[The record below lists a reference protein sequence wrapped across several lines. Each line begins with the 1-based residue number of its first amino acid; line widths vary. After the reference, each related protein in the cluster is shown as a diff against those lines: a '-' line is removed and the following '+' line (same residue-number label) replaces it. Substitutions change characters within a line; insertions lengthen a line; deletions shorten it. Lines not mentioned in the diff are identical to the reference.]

1 MKRRIFALIAAL
13 WLLVPATAAVEADG
27 RGDDTKRRFTRACE
41 LFDRGH
47 WTDAQLILSELRDTW
62 RPSDAVSAEEIEYR
76 LAVCAV
82 ETDAPDASERL
93 HGFITR
99 FPASPH
105 GNDIELAL
113 ASWYCIRERWEEA
126 KASLARVDYYA
137 LDAAGRERY
146 DMRSG
151 YIAFIERDYPTARR
165 CFDRIDPW
173 GACGDHAT
181 YYRAYM
187 DYTDGRYDAAE
198 TGFRQLL
205 KSDSYGALAPFY
217 LLQIDYCR
225 GRYDH
230 VIERATALLPKA
242 SASQQADLYRLIA
255 GAHFHREEFSQVFV
269 HLENYRAAGGEEDR
283 ETGYMKG
290 YALYRL
296 ARYGDAAP
304 LLRGVCGAD
313 DQLTQYASYHL
324 GDCYLRTGDKRSAM
338 QAFAMAAGNESDP
351 SIAEEALYNYGKL
364 QYELGGGRF
373 NEAIHLLT
381 RYLNDYPNSSRTV
394 EVRRLLAAAYYN
406 SRDYDAAYDA
416 MHALPERDA
425 EMNAALQKI
434 AYFRGLDAWEQNDPQ
449 KARSSLE
456 ESASMRVS
464 PRYAS
469 LANFWLGEID
479 YAQGRYDAA
488 RERFDDYLH
497 RAPRTE
503 REYAL
508 AWFNRGYCGF
518 SQGRYDEAG
527 ADFDR
532 FLELY
537 TARDDYRTDA
547 LNRRADCCYVQRRFE
562 DALAKFDAA
571 MASGGSGAHYA
582 RYRKALTLGALERTD
597 EKISLLKAIVRDDR
611 GDYVP
616 DALYEQGR
624 TCLAAERYKE
634 GAQALESFVARY
646 PRSPRL
652 AQAYLDLGLLYLNLG
667 NDDKALDCYGRVIS
681 AAQGTT
687 EARSAQKAARELFV
701 ARGDVS
707 GYFDFARRAG
717 VEQDISTLQR
727 DSLTFAAARS
737 LYLAGPSETAA
748 RSLRSYVKSYADG
761 AYVTDAL
768 YYLSLCPHADERE
781 RIGVLQQLVDR
792 GKSPYRIEALES
804 LAAAAERE
812 RMYDRAAAAWL
823 QLTAEAPTAG
833 QRQQASE
840 GYVRMIAAQGDD
852 RLLRD
857 DLAAE
862 VAAMPDHSERALREA
877 RFARAGALERS
888 GRQAEALEL
897 YRTLSSE
904 VRSAEGAESKY
915 RVIAALH
922 AAGDDDA
929 AEKAVFEFSESRSP
943 HNDWLA
949 RAFILLGD
957 IYLSRGDSF
966 QARATW
972 QSVVDGYTPRNDGI
986 VDEARE
992 RIQQLKD

>member
-1 MKRRIFALIAAL
+1 MKRRIFALVAAL
-13 WLLVPATAAVEADG
+13 WLLVPVAAAADG
-27 RGDDTKRRFTRACE
+27 RDDGPRRRFARACD

-47 WTDAQLILSELRDTW
+47 WTDAQLILSDLRDTW
-62 RPSDAVSAEEIEYR
+62 RPADAVPAEEIEYR

-82 ETDAPDASERL
+82 ETDAPDAPERL
-93 HGFITR
+93 QGFITR

-105 GNDIELAL
+105 SNDIELAL

-126 KASLARVDYYA
+126 EALLAWVNYDA

-146 DMRSG
+146 DMRRG
-151 YIAFIERDYPTARR
+151 YIAFVNKDYPTARR
-165 CFDRIDPW
+165 CFDLIDPK

-205 KSDSYGALAPFY
+205 KSDSYGDLVPFY

-230 VIERATALLPKA
+230 VIERATELLPKA
-242 SASQQADLYRLIA
+242 AASQQADLYRLMA
-255 GAHFHREEFSQVFV
+255 GAHFHREEFSQVFAD
-269 HLENYRAAGGEEDR
+269 LENYRAAGGKEDR

-313 DQLTQYASYHL
+313 DELTQNASYHL
-324 GDCYLRTGDKRSAM
+324 ADCYLRTGDKRSAM
-338 QAFAMAAGNESDP
+338 QAFAMAAGNEADP
-351 SIAEEALYNYGKL
+351 ALAEEALYNYGKL

-434 AYFRGLDAWEQNDPQ
+434 AYFRGLDAWEQNDPV

-464 PRYAS
+464 PRYGS

-479 YAQGRYDAA
+479 YAQGRYGAA
-488 RERFDDYLH
+488 RERFDDYLR

-532 FLELY
+532 FLKLY

-547 LNRRADCCYVQRRFE
+547 LNRSADCYYVQRRFQ
-562 DALAKFDAA
+562 DALATFDAA
-571 MASGGSGAHYA
+571 MASGGRGTHYA

-597 EKISLLKAIVRDDR
+597 EKIALLKAIVRDDR

-624 TCLAAERYKE
+624 ACLTAERYRE

-646 PRSPRL
+646 PRSPRM
-652 AQAYLDLGLLYLNLG
+652 AQACLDLGLVYLNLG
-667 NDDKALDCYGRVIS
+667 NDDKALDCYGRVI
-681 AAQGTT
+681 AAAPGTT

-701 ARGDVS
+701 ARGDAS

-717 VEQDISTLQR
+717 VGQDISTLQR

-737 LYLAGPSETAA
+737 LYLAEPSETAA

-768 YYLSLCPHADERE
+768 YYLSLCPQPNGRE
-781 RIGVLQQLVDR
+781 QVRVLQQLVDR
-792 GKSPYRIEALES
+792 GESPYRIEALGS
-804 LAAAAERE
+804 LAEAAERE

-823 QLTAEAPTAG
+823 QLTTEAPTAG

-840 GYVRMIAAQGDD
+840 GYVRTTVAQGDE

-857 DLAAE
+857 DLAAA
-862 VAAMPDHSERALREA
+862 VAAMPNYTERALREA
-877 RFARAGALERS
+877 RFARAGALERA

-897 YRTLSSE
+897 YRTLCSE
-904 VRSAEGAESKY
+904 VRSAEGAEAKY

-922 AAGDDDA
+922 AAGEDDA

-957 IYLSRGDSF
+957 IYQGRGDSF

>member
-1 MKRRIFALIAAL
+1 MKRRIFALAAAL
-13 WLLVPATAAVEADG
+13 WLLVPAAAAADG
-27 RGDDTKRRFTRACE
+27 RDDSPKRRFARACD

-47 WTDAQLILSELRDTW
+47 WTDARLILSRLRDTW
-62 RPSDAVSAEEIEYR
+62 RPGDGVSPEEIDYR

-82 ETDAPDASERL
+82 ESDAPDAPERL
-93 HGFITR
+93 HGFVAR
-99 FPASPH
+99 YPASSH

-126 KASLARVDYYA
+126 EASLARVDYYA

-146 DMRSG
+146 DMRRG
-151 YIAFIERDYPTARR
+151 YIAFIGKDYPTARR
-165 CFDRIDPW
+165 CFDRIDPR

-187 DYTDGRYDAAE
+187 DYTEGRYDDAE

-217 LLQIDYCR
+217 LLQIDYRR

-230 VIERATALLPKA
+230 VIERATELLPKA
-242 SASQQADLYRLIA
+242 APSQQADLHRLLA
-255 GAHFHREEFSQVFV
+255 GARFHRGEFAQALAD
-269 HLENYRAAGGEEDR
+269 LENYCAAGGAEDR
-283 ETGYMKG
+283 ETEYLEG

-296 ARYGDAAP
+296 ARYRDAAP
-304 LLRGVCGAD
+304 LLRKVCGAD
-313 DQLTQYASYHL
+313 DELTQNASYHL
-324 GDCYLRTGDKRSAM
+324 ADCYLRTGDKRSAM
-338 QAFAMAAGNESDP
+338 QAFAMAAGNASDP
-351 SIAEEALYNYGKL
+351 SLAEEALYNYGKL

-406 SRDYDAAYDA
+406 ARDYEAAYRA
-416 MHALPERDA
+416 MHALPDRDA
-425 EMNAALQKI
+425 EMNTALQKI
-434 AYFRGLDAWEQNDPQ
+434 AYFRGLDAWERNDPAT
-449 KARSSLE
+449 ARQSLE

-469 LANFWLGEID
+469 LAGFWLGEID
-479 YAQGRYDAA
+479 YAQGRYEAA
-488 RERFDDYLH
+488 RERFDDYLR
-497 RAPRTE
+497 RAPRSE

-547 LNRRADCCYVQRRFE
+547 LNRRADCHYAQRRFQ
-562 DALAKFDAA
+562 DALTTFDAA
-571 MASGGSGAHYA
+571 MASGGRGAHYA
-582 RYRKALTLGALERTD
+582 RYRKALTLGAMERTD

-611 GDYVP
+611 GDYVS

-624 TCLAAERYKE
+624 ACLTAERYEE
-634 GAQALESFVARY
+634 GAQALETFVARY

-652 AQAYLDLGLLYLNLG
+652 AQACLDLGLVYLNLG

-687 EARSAQKAARELFV
+687 EARSALKAARELFV

-737 LYLAGPSETAA
+737 LYIAGPSEAAA
-748 RSLRSYVKSYADG
+748 RSLRSYIERYAEG
-761 AYVTDAL
+761 AYLTDAL
-768 YYLSLCPHADERE
+768 YYLSRCPQPDGRTHVD
-781 RIGVLQQLVDR
+781 VLQQLVDR
-792 GKSPYRIEALES
+792 GESPYRIEALES

-823 QLTAEAPTAG
+823 HLTAEAPTAR

-840 GYVRMIAAQGDD
+840 GYVRMVVAQGDEL
-852 RLLRD
+852 LLRD
-857 DLAAE
+857 DLPAA
-862 VAAMPDHSERALREA
+862 VAAMPDRTERALREA
-877 RFARAGALERS
+877 RFARAGALERA

-929 AEKAVFEFSESRSP
+929 AERAVFEFSEGNSP
-943 HNDWLA
+943 HNGWLA

-957 IYLSRGDSF
+957 IYLGRGDSF

-986 VDEARE
+986 VDQARE
-992 RIQQLKD
+992 RIRQLSD

>member
-1 MKRRIFALIAAL
+1 MKRRIFVLVAAL
-13 WLLVPATAAVEADG
+13 WLLVPVAAAADG
-27 RGDDTKRRFTRACE
+27 RDDDLKRRFARACD

-47 WTDAQLILSELRDTW
+47 WTDAQLILSDLRDTW
-62 RPSDAVSAEEIEYR
+62 CPSDVVPAEEIEYR

-82 ETDAPDASERL
+82 ETDAPDAPERL
-93 HGFITR
+93 QGFITR
-99 FPASPH
+99 FPASSH

-126 KASLARVDYYA
+126 KASLARVDYDV
-137 LDAAGRERY
+137 LDAAGSERY
-146 DMRSG
+146 NMRRG

-165 CFDRIDPW
+165 CFDRIDPR
-173 GACGDHAT
+173 GVCGDHAT

-187 DYTDGRYDAAE
+187 DYTDERYDAAE
-198 TGFRQLL
+198 AGFRQLV
-205 KSDSYGALAPFY
+205 KSNSYGALVPFY
-217 LLQIDYCR
+217 LLQIDYRR

-230 VIERATALLPKA
+230 VIEQATEMLPKA
-242 SASQQADLYRLIA
+242 TASQQADLYRLIA
-255 GAHFHREEFSQVFV
+255 GAHFHREEFSPALV
-269 HLENYRAAGGEEDR
+269 HLENYRTAGGKEDR
-283 ETGYMKG
+283 ETGYMMG

-296 ARYGDAAP
+296 ARYQDAAP

-313 DQLTQYASYHL
+313 DQLTQNASYHL
-324 GDCYLRTGDKRSAM
+324 ADCYLRTGDKRSAM
-338 QAFAMAAGNESDP
+338 QAFAMAAGNKSDP

-373 NEAIHLLT
+373 NEAINLLT
-381 RYLNDYPNSSRTV
+381 RYLNDYPNSARTV

-416 MHALPERDA
+416 MHALPDRDA

-434 AYFRGLDAWEQNDPQ
+434 AYFRGLDAWEQNDPE
-449 KARSSLE
+449 KARSSLK

-464 PRYAS
+464 PRYSS

-488 RERFDDYLH
+488 RERFDDYLR

-537 TARDDYRTDA
+537 TVSDDYRTDA
-547 LNRRADCCYVQRRFE
+547 LNRRADCYYVQRRFS
-562 DALAKFDAA
+562 DALATFDAA
-571 MASGGSGAHYA
+571 MASGGRGKHYA

-624 TCLAAERYKE
+624 ACLAAERYKE

-652 AQAYLDLGLLYLNLG
+652 AQAYLDLGLVYLNLG
-667 NDDKALDCYGRVIS
+667 NDDKALECYGRVIS

-687 EARSAQKAARELFV
+687 EARSAQKAAREIFV
-701 ARGDVS
+701 ARGDVA

-737 LYLAGPSETAA
+737 LYLAGPSEAAA
-748 RSLRSYVKSYADG
+748 RSLRSYVKSYAEG

-768 YYLSLCPHADERE
+768 YYLSLCPQPDGRE
-781 RIGVLQQLVDR
+781 RVNVLQQLVDR
-792 GKSPYRIEALES
+792 GESPYRIEALGS
-804 LAAAAERE
+804 LAEAAEQE
-812 RMYDRAAAAWL
+812 QMYDRAAAAWL

-833 QRQQASE
+833 QRQEASE
-840 GYVRMIAAQGDD
+840 GYVRMIAAQGDE

-862 VAAMPDHSERALREA
+862 VASMPDHTERALREA
-877 RFARAGALERS
+877 CFARAGALERA
-888 GRQAEALEL
+888 GQQAEALEL

-957 IYLSRGDSF
+957 IYQGRGDSF